1 MRVSHAHF
9 RAGFQTK
16 RKTFCVWIALGA
28 LGVASPPKLVS
39 DEVVERISIGIRDA
53 QLSNG
58 GIGSPEREAVRR
70 RTLDGLTDSEI
81 IRALAEWMFSHPMK
95 GHRSIP
101 DTAKQLLLS
110 PNREIEDLSELRK
123 LMDSEADSNR
133 FFMLSSFST
142 LFEARYGESFM
153 VERARGLTMTGPA
166 ATYGQGQTEYRLSD
180 ISLYTYDTIVSELRK
195 IDSPFTKDILPTL
208 EGKPEAAKVAELARW
223 MKANWPGCE
232 GLAIRE
238 KDGERPERKP
248 SADASQA
255 GGKDTKIGRDSGDQS
270 AVASSEDRPPLIAV
284 VGGCILVAVAGLFF
298 FLRRGR
304 PA

>member
-1 MRVSHAHF
+1 MNLRIFS
-9 RAGFQTK
+9 
-16 RKTFCVWIALGA
+16 VWIVLFSNLIAEHLH
-28 LGVASPPKLVS
+28 LSPRVT
-39 DEVVERISIGIRDA
+39 VERISQGIKDA

-110 PNREIEDLSELRK
+110 PNREIEDLSELRR
-123 LMDSEADSNR
+123 LMNSVTDSNR
-133 FFMLSSFST
+133 FFMLSSFSS

-153 VERARGLTMTGPA
+153 VERAKGLTMTGVA
-166 ATYGQGQTEYRLSD
+166 AQFGQGQTEYRLSD

-238 KDGERPERKP
+238 KDGDRPDRKR
-248 SADASQA
+248 SAHDFEPGAKDAKA
-255 GGKDTKIGRDSGDQS
+255 VRVSGNGA
-270 AVASSEDRPPLIAV
+270 AVNPEETGPPLIAM
-284 VGGCILVAVAGLFF
+284 VGGCVLIAVASLFF

-304 PA
+304 TA